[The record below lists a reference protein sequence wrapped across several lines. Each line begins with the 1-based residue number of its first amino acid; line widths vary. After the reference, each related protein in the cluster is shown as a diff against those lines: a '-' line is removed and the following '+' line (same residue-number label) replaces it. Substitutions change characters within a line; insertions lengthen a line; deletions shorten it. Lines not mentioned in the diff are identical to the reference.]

1 MIATSIIVRAETR
14 VAKRKEWVPLTDLEI
29 QAQDWPFLK
38 DKAAAVHFQKYNIL
52 SRPQVRNSTI
62 HLTNV
67 TFKVLTTFGLLFFV
81 NKILPKAE

>member
-14 VAKRKEWVPLTDLEI
+14 VAKRKEWVPPTDLEI
-29 QAQDWPFLK
+29 QAQDWPFQK
-38 DKAAAVHFQKYNIL
+38 DKAVHFQKYNIL

-67 TFKVLTTFGLLFFV
+67 TFKVLTTFCLLFFV
-81 NKILPKAE
+81 NKISPKAD

>member
-14 VAKRKEWVPLTDLEI
+14 VAKRKEWVPPTDLEI
-29 QAQDWPFLK
+29 QAQDWPFQK
-38 DKAAAVHFQKYNIL
+38 DKAARRVQIQKYNIL

-67 TFKVLTTFGLLFFV
+67 TFKVLTTFACLFS
-81 NKILPKAE
+81 